1 MAYRELM
8 VNWAYALEANE
19 AIKAMEV
26 KNFMINERGGR
37 ERTRGEALK
46 I

>member
-1 MAYRELM
+1 MAHRELM

-19 AIKAMEV
+19 AIKAMGV

-37 ERTRGEALK
+37 ERTRSEDLK